1 MSDVSGRVRRAFDDH
16 DSFEQVDEE
25 TFESTTTPFDGRVSV
40 SEDGAEITFDVEVRV
55 PMLDAVVEDDVAD
68 VVEDG
73 WYETFALRSEDIGG
87 VTKVERDLSV
97 DVRREDE
104 EAVIETSFTDVNER
118 RGADD
123 AGAVIDYV
131 EGTYVQGVIPGYEY
145 TDPVASLIS
154 RATETAGG
162 DSSTPL

>member
-16 DSFEQVDEE
+16 GSFEQVDDR
-25 TFESTTTPFDGRVSV
+25 TFESTATAFDGTVRV
-40 SEDGAEITFDVEVRV
+40 SEDGAEITFEVEVRV
-55 PMLDAVVEDDVAD
+55 PMLDAVVEDDVAE

-73 WYETFALRSEDIGG
+73 WYETFALRAEDIGG
-87 VTKVERDLSV
+87 VTKAERDLSV
-97 DVRREDE
+97 DVRRDGE
-104 EAVIETSFTDVNER
+104 EAVVETSFADVNER

-145 TDPVASLIS
+145 TDPVSSLID
-154 RATETAGG
+154 RASEAAGADG
-162 DSSTPL
+162 GTPL